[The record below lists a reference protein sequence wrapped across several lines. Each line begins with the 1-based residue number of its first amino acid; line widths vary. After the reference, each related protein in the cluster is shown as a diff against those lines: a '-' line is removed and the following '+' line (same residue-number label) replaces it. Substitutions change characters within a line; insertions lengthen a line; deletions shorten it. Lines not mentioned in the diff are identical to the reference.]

1 VKPGLLPAAVAGIVL
16 IVSLVLGVAAWN
28 HGDVLV
34 GVFLGVIALLS
45 LVQVTYHFRRVM
57 RG

>member
-1 VKPGLLPAAVAGIVL
+1 VKSGLIPAAVAGVVL
-16 IVSLVLGVAAWN
+16 AVSLVLGVAAWN

>member
-1 VKPGLLPAAVAGIVL
+1 VKPGLIPAAVAGVVL
-16 IVSLVLGVAAWN
+16 AVSLVLGVAAWN
-28 HGDVLV
+28 HGDVLF

-45 LVQVTYHFRRVM
+45 LVQLTYHFRRVM